1 MAKRS
6 ITSLKEAEIAARNR
20 RDLIAA
26 QLTRRDMMKMG
37 LLTSA
42 GYLIP
47 KHGLSSRPIKSDGRH
62 DNSPVSPP
70 ARSFIEPLV
79 IMPVA
84 QPVSSLNPAPMVCP
98 NTGAGEG
105 RTRCHQAFS
114 QFQPQLLYQ
123 VTQQAAQLSMSPDLP
138 LQTLWTFNGISPGAT
153 YHSHY
158 GMPILVRN

>member
-1 MAKRS
+1 
-6 ITSLKEAEIAARNR
+6 
-20 RDLIAA
+20 
-26 QLTRRDMMKMG
+26 
-37 LLTSA
+37 
-42 GYLIP
+42 
-47 KHGLSSRPIKSDGRH
+47 IKSDGRH

-114 QFQPQLLYQ
+114 QFPPQLLYQ

-158 GMPILVRN
+158 GMPILVRNINNLPTNNGGFGKPSVSTHLHNGHTPSESDGDPCDFFERGQFYD